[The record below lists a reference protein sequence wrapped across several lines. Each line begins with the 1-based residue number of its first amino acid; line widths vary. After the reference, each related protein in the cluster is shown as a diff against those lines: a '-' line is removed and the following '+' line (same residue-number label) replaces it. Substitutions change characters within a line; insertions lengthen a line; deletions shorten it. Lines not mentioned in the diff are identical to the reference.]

1 MVISDNNTDNEFN
14 CTSRPIYFPD
24 VRDALARVS
33 RRERATTQI
42 LNVQS
47 LLQFWLWGSDA
58 NEVCNQAKCDFH
70 AMHLTGMVCTR
81 VFTEAYQEV
90 SDPVDFIPSVIDDED
105 VRILT
110 DSCTIFLPHFYGVN
124 SHKPQKYESEKSD
137 PMQTDPMQPDPVQS
151 DPMQSDPMQLDPTVP
166 SESDPRDP
174 NEPET
179 KHCVDVL
186 IEVPGL
192 ISLQQLRDL
201 VHALQT
207 QWPLIQNALE
217 KCDSPTQKLE
227 LLQIVDRL
235 VTQLFVWFGYYLF
248 EGNIQGWQ
256 ADDTEFIDSI
266 PPTHALAMTEMGI
279 KFYINIFFVLF
290 RLLFLQRHTIA
301 VPKLVNDATGCY
313 PFAIEGFHLEAG
325 VDDFHLLGMYFDIPA
340 GCLLEYKHSYSG
352 YYNNVSQCV
361 YRHFPSYQRRRPVSL
376 SDILSEDAADLSV
389 IPALKQIY
397 PEIEFAFED
406 HHFYREIA
414 GVRVPVLLAHSHSN
428 ISIPLSFNERNS
440 TCTDLYA
447 TNTTGPAL
455 PQKKISEKLQARLA
469 VCKEGAN
476 VSGDSKGGGVEAG
489 RSANVSEWFWFVIGA
504 NIYLIC
510 SRDGRAYSGSCR
522 DLLGFYLSRI
532 NGK

>member
-1 MVISDNNTDNEFN
+1 
-14 CTSRPIYFPD
+14 
-24 VRDALARVS
+24 
-33 RRERATTQI
+33 
-42 LNVQS
+42 
-47 LLQFWLWGSDA
+47 
-58 NEVCNQAKCDFH
+58 
-70 AMHLTGMVCTR
+70 MVCTR
-81 VFTEAYQEV
+81 VLTEAYQDV
-90 SDPVDFIPSVIDDED
+90 SDSVDFVPSVIDDED

-110 DSCTIFLPHFYGVN
+110 ESCTIFLPHFYGVN
-124 SHKPQKYESEKSD
+124 SDKPHKSKSDKSD
-137 PMQTDPMQPDPVQS
+137 PMQFDPIQLDATES
-151 DPMQSDPMQLDPTVP
+151 DHTDPTV
-166 SESDPRDP
+166 S
-174 NEPET
+174 ET
-179 KHCVDVL
+179 KHCADIP

-192 ISLQQLRDL
+192 VSLQQLRDL
-201 VHALQT
+201 VHAFQT
-207 QWPLIQNALE
+207 QWPLIQTALE
-217 KCDSPTQKLE
+217 TRDSPTQKLQ

-235 VTQLFVWFGYYLF
+235 VTQLFIWFGYYLF
-248 EGNIQGWQ
+248 DGNIQGWQ

-301 VPKLVNDATGCY
+301 VPKIINDGTGCY

-325 VDDFHLLGMYFDIPA
+325 VDDFHLLGMYMDIPV

-361 YRHFPSYQRRRPVSL
+361 YRHFPSYQRRIPVSL

-389 IPALKQIY
+389 VPALKQIY

-428 ISIPLSFNERNS
+428 IARPVSFNENNS
-440 TCTDLYA
+440 TCTEMHA
-447 TNTTGPAL
+447 ANTTRPAIHK
-455 PQKKISEKLQARLA
+455 KKISEKLQARLT
-469 VCKEGAN
+469 VCKEGGN
-476 VSGDSKGGGVEAG
+476 VSGDSNGVGVEAG

-510 SRDGRAYSGSCR
+510 SMDGVAYSGSCR
-522 DLLGFYLSRI
+522 DLLAFYLSKM
-532 NGK
+532 NEK